1 MPHPVRITLHSG
13 NHSLMPEAAAQHA
26 GQRLLNLFVGRLRR
40 AIDER
45 FGGEHDAAEAEAA
58 LRGLLIDE
66 CLLDGMR
73 FLWCAEP
80 FERGDVAARNGFHRR
95 DARPNRLAFDDDRA
109 RATLAEPAAEF
120 RPVHG
125 ELVAQDIEQRRRLID
140 IDGLR
145 AAVDPQI
152 DSGHAQKVTRRV
164 ACSAAGVCS
173 KALTSYGSA
182 TVTLSVGVVLTPI
195 ITKDVTQ
202 LAELRGQTLAVDGNG
217 ELYQFLALIRL
228 RDGTPLKDSKGRITS
243 HLSGLFYRTTRLMS
257 EHALKLVFVFDG
269 APPILKARE
278 VEKRRAVKKK
288 YEEDHAAAVAR
299 GDMAEAYSKATM
311 TSRLTRDMVAEARE
325 LLRLMGVPT
334 VQAPSEGEAQ
344 AAHMAATSPAI
355 GAAASKDYDSLLF
368 GAPRLVR
375 FLSISGKEFLPSQG
389 TFRPIVPETIVLEQ
403 LLQGWGITR
412 ELLVD
417 LAMLVGTDFN
427 EGIKGIGPKKALAL
441 VQRHGRIEN
450 MPAEICDALGD
461 AEMIDAVRRIFLDP
475 DVSDEFDVQQRE
487 PDLDGIV
494 RFLCDEREFG
504 RDRVNAAIERTFRER
519 SLW

>member
-1 MPHPVRITLHSG
+1 
-13 NHSLMPEAAAQHA
+13 
-26 GQRLLNLFVGRLRR
+26 
-40 AIDER
+40 
-45 FGGEHDAAEAEAA
+45 
-58 LRGLLIDE
+58 
-66 CLLDGMR
+66 
-73 FLWCAEP
+73 
-80 FERGDVAARNGFHRR
+80 
-95 DARPNRLAFDDDRA
+95 
-109 RATLAEPAAEF
+109 
-120 RPVHG
+120 
-125 ELVAQDIEQRRRLID
+125 
-140 IDGLR
+140 
-145 AAVDPQI
+145 
-152 DSGHAQKVTRRV
+152 
-164 ACSAAGVCS
+164 
-173 KALTSYGSA
+173 
-182 TVTLSVGVVLTPI
+182 VGVVLTPI

-202 LAELRGQTLAVDGNG
+202 LPELRGQTLAVDGNG

-228 RDGTPLKDSKGRITS
+228 RDGTPLKDSKGRVTS

-257 EHALKLVFVFDG
+257 EHGLKLVFVFDG

-311 TSRLTRDMVAEARE
+311 TSRLTKEMVAEARE

-389 TFRPIVPETIVLEQ
+389 TFRPILPETIVLEQ
-403 LLQGWGITR
+403 LLRGWGITR

-427 EGIKGIGPKKALAL
+427 EGIKGIGPKKALTL
-441 VQRHGRIEN
+441 VQRHGRIED
-450 MPAEICDALGD
+450 MPAEITDALGD
-461 AEMIDAVRRIFLDP
+461 AGTLDAVRRIFLEP
-475 DVSDEFDVQQRE
+475 DVTDEFDAQQHE

-504 RDRVNAAIERTFRER
+504 RDRVTAAIERTFRER